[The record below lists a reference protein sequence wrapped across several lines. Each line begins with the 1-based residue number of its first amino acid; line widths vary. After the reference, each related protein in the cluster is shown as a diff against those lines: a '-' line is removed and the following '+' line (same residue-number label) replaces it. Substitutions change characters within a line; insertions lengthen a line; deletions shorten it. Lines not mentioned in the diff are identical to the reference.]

1 MAGKQILYESY
12 HLGTKLNPI
21 VNLDTLG
28 SKLAKLLKPLGYD
41 VPDVDKYAKESLII
55 AAPIMTTIGT
65 KNDTKIQLNF
75 AANAINVVGQDPKN
89 VDEIFNELLS
99 LIKKIDYD
107 LESIVVLHEAVANIL
122 IKNISDPQEKL
133 NQLIKI
139 KSDTLHK
146 FGYILEN
153 TGLQFRYHSGKKDS
167 LNIIIQPNPLNPKE
181 SIAVQLIFRPTDIK
195 NLKDF
200 NLEIEKILLEI
211 LSSMG
216 V

>member
-1 MAGKQILYESY
+1 MADKQILYESY

-28 SKLAKLLKPLGYD
+28 GKLANLLKPLGYD
-41 VPDVDKYAKESLII
+41 VPDVDKYAKESLV
-55 AAPIMTTIGT
+55 APTTTTIGT
-65 KNDTKIQLNF
+65 KNDTKVQLNF
-75 AANAINVVGQDPKN
+75 VANAINVIGQCPKN
-89 VDEIFNELLS
+89 VDGIFNELLS
-99 LIKKIDYD
+99 LIKKNDYD
-107 LESIVVLHEAVANIL
+107 LESVIAFHEVVANIL

-139 KSDTLHK
+139 KSDTLHR
-146 FGYILEN
+146 FGYVLEN
-153 TGLQFRYHSGKKDS
+153 TGLQFKYHSAKKDG
-167 LNIIIQPNPLNPKE
+167 LNIIIQSNPLNPKE
-181 SIAVQLIFRPTDIK
+181 SILVQLIFRPTDMK

-211 LSSMG
+211 LNSIG